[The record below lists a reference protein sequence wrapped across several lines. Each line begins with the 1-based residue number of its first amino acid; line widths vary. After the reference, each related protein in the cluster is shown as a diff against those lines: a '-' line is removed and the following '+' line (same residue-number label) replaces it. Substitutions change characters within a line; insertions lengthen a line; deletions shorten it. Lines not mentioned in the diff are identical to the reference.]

1 MIDENNSYVCG
12 IAYLLCHQDGCVD
25 FVALVTFQKIK
36 TNFPLSAG
44 NLFETTKC
52 NLFLF
57 KFSYRL
63 SILSVINRSHIL
75 FILIYRHIFICNR
88 K

>member
-36 TNFPLSAG
+36 SNFPLSPG
-44 NLFETTKC
+44 NLFETTKR

-57 KFSYRL
+57 MFFKDFEYSL
-63 SILSVINRSHIL
+63 SLIDHIYYSH
-75 FILIYRHIFICNR
+75 
-88 K
+88 